1 MLSVFVGQ
9 DCGKL
14 VDVGSAFGLGC
25 IRKVGFIRWL
35 ENWGQSIGGS
45 IGCEAWG

>member
-9 DCGKL
+9 DCGKV

-25 IRKVGFIRWL
+25 IRKVSL
-35 ENWGQSIGGS
+35 LGG
-45 IGCEAWG
+45 